1 MIPAAMLLRARRDAH
16 HARRRAAR
24 ARRHGRHARRRDRRM
39 TAAPALSVGLGR
51 HRQARKRHHCAADSA
66 RKLHE
71 KTLHEKGQA
80 QLPCARHRFEINPFL
95 LDPIFCADRKVQLA
109 LEDEQ

>member
-1 MIPAAMLLRARRDAH
+1 VSAAMPTMPAAVLPVRAV
-16 HARRRAAR
+16 
-24 ARRHGRHARRRDRRM
+24 

-71 KTLHEKGQA
+71 QTLHEKGQA
-80 QLPCARHRFEINPFL
+80 QLPYTRHRFEINPFL
-95 LDPIFCADRKVQLA
+95 LDPTFCAGRKVQLA